1 MFFFSHRLN
10 FLFSKKKKCLVKS
23 RGFCNCSISCGI
35 KINTFINLLTFII
48 TVRTSLNQRDKAVI
62 MDKIPS
68 WIEKLLLPKLNEI
81 TGEIKAIHTRI
92 DAVEKEIV
100 SLRNEMVAKFEVAD
114 VKIEIASMR
123 NETVSLRNE
132 MITKFEAVDSN
143 VASLRNEMITK
154 FEAVDSNVASLRNE
168 MISRFEAVDARFNA
182 LEVRIPAWVELE
194 EFEARLLE
202 VEKKLATV

>member
-1 MFFFSHRLN
+1 VVN
-10 FLFSKKKKCLVKS
+10 
-23 RGFCNCSISCGI
+23 
-35 KINTFINLLTFII
+35 NLYY

-81 TGEIKAIHTRI
+81 IGEIKAIHTRI
-92 DAVEKEIV
+92 YAVEKEIV

-114 VKIEIASMR
+114 VKIESLRKETKIEIASMR

-154 FEAVDSNVASLRNE
+154 FEAVD
-168 MISRFEAVDARFNA
+168 ARFNA
-182 LEVRIPAWVELE
+182 LEVRIPARVELE